1 MSNIAIIL
9 LVTAA
14 TSGLVL
20 AIALLAISRLRAE
33 RTRIE
38 SALGSSAGAS
48 IEETTAALA
57 RMADEAT
64 VTRRCRSRLEKIMA
78 ECPLPTILLNRER
91 VILELS
97 ARAEEELDQ
106 PRRRRGLL
114 ETLGSHELDEAAA
127 SAMDTQK
134 PAELI
139 VRLYAGGRRTYKVRL
154 APFRIEGEAEC
165 LVFLQDVAASMDFG
179 ELRSQFAATVSH
191 ELRTPLA
198 GIRALVESLQDPSL
212 SPEDA
217 AKFLGRVDQETQ
229 RLGQLIDEIL
239 FLSSLESGSA
249 ENIAGKAM
257 FGEAASRVLEKLE
270 PLARQ
275 FEVSIDTRIQPD
287 LSLPL
292 SERMAGTLLSNLL
305 ENAIK
310 YSGRGSHVELSA
322 EKEGRQVRIVIRDD
336 GIGIDAEHL
345 PHIFERFYRVDKSRS
360 RRLGGTGLGLS
371 IVKHVVESAGGEV
384 RANSREGFGTEM
396 TILLPLRP

>member
-9 LVTAA
+9 LVIAA

-114 ETLGSHELDEAAA
+114 ETLGSHELDEATA

-257 FGEAASRVLEKLE
+257 FGEVASRVLEKLE

-384 RANSREGFGTEM
+384 RASSREGFGTEM
-396 TILLPLRP
+396 TLLLPLRP